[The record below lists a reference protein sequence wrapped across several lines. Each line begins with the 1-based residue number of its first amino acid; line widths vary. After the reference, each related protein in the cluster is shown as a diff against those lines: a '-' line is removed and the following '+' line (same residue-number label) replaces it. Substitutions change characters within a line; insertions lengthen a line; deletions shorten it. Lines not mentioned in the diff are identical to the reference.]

1 VVGGTVTA
9 SPSTPTGQAFS
20 AAAPVRLDLAGGW
33 TDVPPF
39 SAREGG
45 LVITAAIRLFA
56 RAEVQLG
63 GSGFRLVSEELQDQL
78 EVSDSAGLV
87 RDGRLDLLK
96 AGLRMLPV
104 GGCTLTTRSDAPAG
118 SGLGSSGAL
127 DVALVAALSAARGES
142 PDPVE
147 IAETACHLEAVEA
160 GIPGGRQDQFASSH
174 GGFLR
179 LEFKDPEAEVERL
192 KLDHTFMADLARR
205 IVLCYT
211 SASRFSGTTI
221 DRVMRAYEQGD
232 RDVAAA
238 LHGLRDVAE
247 AMAQALLA
255 ADSAEV
261 GRLLTQNWEH
271 QQALDQRM
279 CTPEMAQLERALL
292 AAGALGGK
300 AAGSGAGGCM
310 FFLAPDDPS
319 EVIAGAKNC
328 GVQVLPVRWAMRGV
342 YQC

>member
-1 VVGGTVTA
+1 MVDSAVSSG
-9 SPSTPTGQAFS
+9 SFS

-39 SAREGG
+39 STREGG
-45 LVITAAIRLFA
+45 VVVTAAIQLFA
-56 RAEVQLG
+56 RAEVRLG
-63 GSGFRLVSEELQDQL
+63 GSGFRLISEELKDRL

-104 GGCTLTTRSDAPAG
+104 GGCTLTTRSDAPPG

-127 DVALVAALSAARGES
+127 DVALVAALSSARGQS

-160 GIPGGRQDQFASSH
+160 GIPGGRQDQFAASH

-179 LEFKDPEAEVERL
+179 LEFRDPEAEVHRL
-192 KLDHTFMADLARR
+192 KLDPGFMADLARR
-205 IVLCYT
+205 TVLCYT

-221 DRVMRAYEQGD
+221 DRVMRGYEQGD
-232 RDVAAA
+232 RRIATA
-238 LHGLRDVAE
+238 LHGLLEVADAMTE
-247 AMAQALLA
+247 ALGA
-255 ADSAEV
+255 ADFGNI
-261 GRLLTQNWEH
+261 GRLLTRNWEH
-271 QQALDQRM
+271 QQALDQHM
-279 CTPEMAQLERALL
+279 CTPEMAELERAML

-310 FFLAPDDPS
+310 FFLAPGDPS
-319 EVIAGAKNC
+319 DMIAAANRCGARL
-328 GVQVLPVRWAMRGV
+328 LPVRWAMRGV
-342 YQC
+342 HQC

>member
-1 VVGGTVTA
+1 MSGESYSA
-9 SPSTPTGQAFS
+9 S
-20 AAAPVRLDLAGGW
+20 APVRLDLAGGW

-45 LVITAAIRLFA
+45 TVVTAAIRLFA
-56 RAEVQLG
+56 RAEVKLG
-63 GSGFRLVSEELQDQL
+63 GSGFRLISEDLRDRM

-104 GGCTLTTRSDAPAG
+104 GGCTLTTRCDAPAG

-127 DVALVAALSAARGES
+127 DVALVAALSSARGERR
-142 PDPVE
+142 DPVE

-160 GIPGGRQDQFASSH
+160 GIPGGRQDQFASSL

-179 LEFKDPEAEVERL
+179 LDFRDPQVDIARI
-192 KLDHTFMADLARR
+192 KLDAEFMNHLAER

-211 SASRFSGTTI
+211 SASRFSGATI

-232 RDVAAA
+232 SSVAAA
-238 LHGLRDVAE
+238 LHALRAVADSMAE
-247 AMAQALLA
+247 ALRA
-255 ADSAEV
+255 ADIGRI
-261 GRLLTQNWEH
+261 GRLMSENWRH
-271 QQALDQRM
+271 QLALDGRM
-279 CTPEMAQLERALL
+279 RTPDMARLEQVMFD
-292 AAGALGGK
+292 AGALGGK

-310 FFLAPDDPS
+310 FFLGPDDPS
-319 EVIAGAKNC
+319 EMIQAAQRTETV
-328 GVQVLPVRWAMRGV
+328 VLPVAWALRGV
-342 YQC
+342 YLC

>member
-1 VVGGTVTA
+1 MVGSSVNG
-9 SPSTPTGQAFS
+9 PSFS

-45 LVITAAIRLFA
+45 LVVTAAVQLFA
-56 RAEVQLG
+56 RAELRLG
-63 GSGFRLVSEELQDQL
+63 GSGFRLISEDLHDQL

-104 GGCTLTTRSDAPAG
+104 GACTLTTRSDAPPG

-127 DVALVAALSAARGES
+127 DVALVAALSSARGES
-142 PDPVE
+142 PDPVA

-179 LEFKDPEAEVERL
+179 LEFRDPDAEVLRL
-192 KLDHTFMADLARR
+192 KLDPGFLSDLARR
-205 IVLCYT
+205 TVLCYT
-211 SASRFSGTTI
+211 SASRFSGSTI

-232 RDVAAA
+232 RKIATA
-238 LHGLRDVAE
+238 LHGLRAVAE
-247 AMAQALLA
+247 AMTEALGA
-255 ADSAEV
+255 ADLAKI
-261 GRLLTQNWEH
+261 GQLLTKNWEH
-271 QQALDQRM
+271 QQALDQHM
-279 CTPEMAQLERALL
+279 CTPEMAELERAML

-310 FFLAPDDPS
+310 FFLAPADPS
-319 EVIAGAKNC
+319 DMIAAANRCGARL
-328 GVQVLPVRWAMRGV
+328 LPVRWAMRGV

>member
-1 VVGGTVTA
+1 MRSPA
-9 SPSTPTGQAFS
+9 SGETF
-20 AAAPVRLDLAGGW
+20 AAVAPVRLDLAGGW

-39 SAREGG
+39 SEREGG
-45 LVITAAIRLFA
+45 VVVTAAIRLFA

-63 GSGFRLVSEELQDQL
+63 GRGFRLISEDLQDRL

-87 RDGRLDLLK
+87 RDGRLDLMK

-104 GGCTLTTRSDAPAG
+104 GACTLTTRSEAPSG

-142 PDPVE
+142 PDPVA

-160 GIPGGRQDQFASSH
+160 GIPGGRQDQFASAH

-179 LEFKDPEAEVERL
+179 LDFRDPEAEVQRL
-192 KLDHTFMADLARR
+192 KLDPAFAGELARR
-205 IVLCYT
+205 TVLCYT
-211 SASRFSGTTI
+211 SASRFSGATI
-221 DRVMRAYEQGD
+221 ARVMRAYEQGD
-232 RDVAAA
+232 SGVVAA

-247 AMAQALLA
+247 SMFTALTT
-255 ADSAEV
+255 ADFAGI
-261 GRLLTQNWEH
+261 GRLLSANWSH
-271 QQALDQRM
+271 QQALDPKMR
-279 CTPEMAQLERALL
+279 TEEMARLESAVI

-310 FFLAPDDPS
+310 FFLAPEDPAT
-319 EVIAGAKNC
+319 VIEAANACGAR
-328 GVQVLPVRWAMRGV
+328 VLPVRWAMRGV

>member
-1 VVGGTVTA
+1 MVGSTVN
-9 SPSTPTGQAFS
+9 SGHAFS

-39 SAREGG
+39 STREGG
-45 LVITAAIRLFA
+45 VVITAAVQLFA
-56 RAEVQLG
+56 RAEVRLG
-63 GSGFRLVSEELQDQL
+63 GSGFRLISEDLHDQL
-78 EVSDSAGLV
+78 EVNDSAGLV
-87 RDGRLDLLK
+87 RDGRMDLLK

-104 GGCTLTTRSDAPAG
+104 GACTLTTRSDAPPG

-127 DVALVAALSAARGES
+127 DVALVAALSSARGES

-179 LEFKDPEAEVERL
+179 LEFKDPEAEVRRL
-192 KLDHTFMADLARR
+192 KLDPGFMTELAQRV
-205 IVLCYT
+205 VLCYT
-211 SASRFSGTTI
+211 SASRFSGATI
-221 DRVMRAYEQGD
+221 ERVMRAYEQGD
-232 RDVAAA
+232 HRVAAA
-238 LHGLRDVAE
+238 LHGLREVAE
-247 AMAQALLA
+247 VMTEALA
-255 ADSAEV
+255 AADFGRI

-271 QQALDQRM
+271 QQVLDQHM
-279 CTPEMAQLERALL
+279 CTPEMAQLERAML

-310 FFLAPDDPS
+310 FFLAPANPS
-319 EVIAGAKNC
+319 AMIAAANSCGARL
-328 GVQVLPVRWAMRGV
+328 LPVRWALRGV

>member
-1 VVGGTVTA
+1 MVGRAVSGR
-9 SPSTPTGQAFS
+9 SFS

-39 SAREGG
+39 STREGG
-45 LVITAAIRLFA
+45 VVVTAAVQLFA

-63 GSGFRLVSEELQDQL
+63 GSGFRLISEELHDQL

-104 GGCTLTTRSDAPAG
+104 GGCTLTTRSDAPPG

-127 DVALVAALSAARGES
+127 DVALVAALSSARGES

-160 GIPGGRQDQFASSH
+160 GIPGGRQDQFAASH

-179 LEFKDPEAEVERL
+179 LEFRDPEAEVTRL
-192 KLDHTFMADLARR
+192 KLDPGFMAALARR
-205 IVLCYT
+205 TVLCYT
-211 SASRFSGTTI
+211 SASRFSGNTI
-221 DRVMRAYEQGD
+221 GRVMRAYEQGD
-232 RDVAAA
+232 GKIASA
-238 LHGLRDVAE
+238 LHRLREVAE
-247 AMAQALLA
+247 AMSEALPA
-255 ADSAEV
+255 ADFGRI
-261 GRLLTQNWEH
+261 GRLLTENWKH
-271 QQALDQRM
+271 QQALDQHM
-279 CTPEMAQLERALL
+279 CTPEMAELERAML

-310 FFLAPDDPS
+310 FFLAPADPS
-319 EVIAGAKNC
+319 DMIAAASRCGARL
-328 GVQVLPVRWAMRGV
+328 LPVHWAMRGV

>member
-1 VVGGTVTA
+1 VNDG
-9 SPSTPTGQAFS
+9 SFS

-39 SAREGG
+39 STREGG
-45 LVITAAIRLFA
+45 VVVTAAIQLFA
-56 RAEVQLG
+56 RVEVELG
-63 GSGFRLVSEELQDQL
+63 GSGFRLISEDLHDQL

-104 GGCTLTTRSDAPAG
+104 GACTVTSRSDAPPG
-118 SGLGSSGAL
+118 SGLGTSGAL
-127 DVALVAALSAARGES
+127 DVALVAALSSARGES

-179 LEFKDPEAEVERL
+179 LEFKDPEAEVQRL
-192 KLDHTFMADLARR
+192 KLDSGFMTELARR
-205 IVLCYT
+205 VVLCYT

-221 DRVMRAYEQGD
+221 ERVMRAYEQGD
-232 RDVAAA
+232 RSVAAA
-238 LHGLRDVAE
+238 LHGLREVAE
-247 AMAQALLA
+247 VMTEALLA
-255 ADSAEV
+255 ADFARI
-261 GRLLTQNWEH
+261 GRLLTENWQH
-271 QQALDQRM
+271 QQALDQHM
-279 CTPEMAQLERALL
+279 CTPEMAQLEGAML

-310 FFLAPDDPS
+310 FFLAPADP
-319 EVIAGAKNC
+319 ADTLAAANNC
-328 GVQVLPVRWAMRGV
+328 GARLLPVRWAMRGV

>member
-1 VVGGTVTA
+1 MSGETFA
-9 SPSTPTGQAFS
+9 

-39 SAREGG
+39 SDREGG
-45 LVITAAIRLFA
+45 VVVTAAIQLFA
-56 RAEVQLG
+56 RAEVRVG
-63 GSGFRLVSEELQDQL
+63 GSGFRLVSEDLNDRL
-78 EVSDSAGLV
+78 EVGDSTGLA

-104 GGCTLTTRSDAPAG
+104 GGCTLTTRSDAPSG

-127 DVALVAALSAARGES
+127 DVALVAALSAARGER

-179 LEFKDPEAEVERL
+179 LEFHDPDAEVHRL
-192 KLDHTFMADLARR
+192 KLDPAFLADLARR
-205 IVLCYT
+205 TVLCYT
-211 SASRFSGTTI
+211 SASHFSGTTI
-221 DRVMRAYEQGD
+221 DRVMRAYERGD
-232 RDVAAA
+232 SQVASA

-247 AMAQALLA
+247 MMVSALVSS
-255 ADSAEV
+255 DSALV
-261 GRLLTQNWEH
+261 GRLLSANWRH
-271 QQALDQRM
+271 QQALDPRM
-279 CTPEMAQLERALL
+279 RTPEMTELENAVV

-310 FFLAPDDPS
+310 FFLAPDDPAAVV
-319 EVIAGAKNC
+319 EAAKACGARL
-328 GVQVLPVRWAMRGV
+328 LPVRWASRGV
-342 YQC
+342 HQC